1 MANPRV
7 SGTRQ
12 DTWIINVSVDKKPLG
27 VWDKK
32 SGGALD
38 SDDIKYYPGGMVP
51 PVSLGGKKTTDNVT
65 LQRLYDRHDDHD
77 KINTLFLAVGKGKV
91 TISQKPMDPDGK
103 PYGKSIQYDGTLKRV
118 AVPDTD
124 SESTSAAL
132 IEIEVGIAG
141 YPHTV

>member
-1 MANPRV
+1 MPATRT

-12 DTWIINVSVDKKPLG
+12 DTWIIRVHLGNTPLG

-77 KINTLFLAVGKGKV
+77 KINTLLAAVGRGQVKV
-91 TISQKPMDPDGK
+91 AQRPMDPDGHE
-103 PYGKSIQYDGTLKRV
+103 YGKSIQYVGTLKRV
-118 AVPDTD
+118 LVPETD

-141 YPHTV
+141 YPTTV